1 MGKVNSIFK
10 VNGKLGDY
18 VFYQLNGKPVV
29 RRLAAKKRGPKSEA
43 QKKNEVQNTEF
54 ARASSAG
61 KFLRVALA
69 EECRRMNDRYLY
81 QRVNKLML
89 ELKTADRAEKGLR
102 SPGGG
107 LCTAE
112 GRALMRDFRFPKK
125 YGHFPKL
132 NSAVRQ
138 EGKAMLH
145 LSPSRMAVEGIT
157 ELQINL
163 ENGDSRKHVHAAPE
177 LSSQNRMELQLN
189 YRRKKGYTE
198 LLLIWGEGFLQG
210 VVVTEDFGNSH

>member
-10 VNGKLGDY
+10 VNGKLGDH

-43 QKKNEVQNTEF
+43 QKKSEVQNKEF
-54 ARASSAG
+54 AKASSAG
-61 KFLRVALA
+61 KFLRAALD
-69 EECRRMNDRYLY
+69 EECRRVNDRYLY

-89 ELKTADRAEKGLR
+89 DLKAADGAEQGLR
-102 SPGGG
+102 TPGGG
-107 LCTAE
+107 LHTE
-112 GRALMRDFRFPKK
+112 QGRTIFRDFRFYKK

-138 EGKAMLH
+138 AGTAMLH
-145 LSPSRMAVEGIT
+145 LSPSRTAVEGIT

-177 LSSQNRMELQLN
+177 LSSQNIMELPLHF
-189 YRRKKGYTE
+189 RRKKGYTE

-210 VVVTEDFGNSH
+210 VVLTEK